1 MAKNKSLPT
10 PEKFR
15 TDFPQFSDE
24 NKYPTPMIQARLNLA
39 DVLMSEARFGE
50 DIFPYVVELFVAHYM
65 TLY

>member
-24 NKYPTPMIQARLNLA
+24 DKYPTPMIQVRLNLA
-39 DVLMSEARFGE
+39 DV
-50 DIFPYVVELFVAHYM
+50 P
-65 TLY
+65 